1 MSEPENRVRL
11 RRQKMHKNEQLLV
24 AYKKFLQEKKHQN
37 DENSRLIFIVNY
49 LEKIN
54 FALYGM
60 DGKEQLITELEKYY
74 NENEILIWLHRW
86 QIEIAVF
93 SSGKLIPAQVDNHL

>member
-1 MSEPENRVRL
+1 MHEQENSIRL
-11 RRQKMHKNEQLLV
+11 KRRKTRKSEQLFV
-24 AYKKFLQEKKHQN
+24 AYKMFLQEKNRQN

-60 DGKEQLITELEKYY
+60 DGKEQLIAELEKYY
-74 NENEILIWLHRW
+74 NENEILI
-86 QIEIAVF
+86 
-93 SSGKLIPAQVDNHL
+93 

>member
-1 MSEPENRVRL
+1 MFELENKVRL
-11 RRQKMHKNEQLLV
+11 RRQKMRKSEQLFI
-24 AYKKFLQEKKHQN
+24 AYKKFLQEKKRQN

-54 FALYGM
+54 FAFYGM

-74 NENEILIWLHRW
+74 NDNEILI
-86 QIEIAVF
+86 
-93 SSGKLIPAQVDNHL
+93 